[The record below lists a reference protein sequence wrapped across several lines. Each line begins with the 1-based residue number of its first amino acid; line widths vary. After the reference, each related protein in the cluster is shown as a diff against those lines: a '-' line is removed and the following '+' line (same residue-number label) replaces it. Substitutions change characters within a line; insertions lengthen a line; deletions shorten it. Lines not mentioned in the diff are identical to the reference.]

1 MLKRSLFALAL
12 GVSLSIV
19 GLAQARDTSLV
30 GVVTKV
36 EPNRLDVRTDSQEAT
51 SVTLGAETTY
61 LRWLM
66 AKPWQRDLRTDARSL
81 RVGRRVH
88 ISVARGAQRTAET
101 VWIVT
106 GRPGLD

>member
-1 MLKRSLFALAL
+1 MLKRSFFALAL

-19 GLAQARDTSLV
+19 GLAQARDATLI
-30 GVVTKV
+30 GVVTRV

-51 SVTLGAETTY
+51 SVTISAETTY

-88 ISVARGAQRTAET
+88 IDVEPGGQRTAQT